1 MRPMPQAAFSP
12 RTITAAAGVALA
24 LALTGCGGQ
33 GTDDPPEKTD
43 EAAQTE
49 ESGDSGGMQGTA
61 APSESAG
68 APAADPSESAE
79 SEPSESKPEDPHADA
94 AKATSW
100 ASDSGIKVDKE
111 GDGVIPKESLVA
123 DLDDLFTNKFDM
135 KVKKVKCRDD
145 MKVID
150 WWGLTSCEVH
160 TEKKTYFGSM
170 TLVDHKDNMIKYEV
184 KFPGIDKSEVDF

>member
-1 MRPMPQAAFSP
+1 MKPMPQAAFSP
-12 RTITAAAGVALA
+12 RTITAAAGLVLA

-33 GTDDPPEKTD
+33 GTDEAPEKTD
-43 EAAQTE
+43 KAAQSE
-49 ESGDSGGMQGTA
+49 KSGDSGGMQGKA
-61 APSESAG
+61 APNESAD
-68 APAADPSESAE
+68 APADPSKSAE

-100 ASDSGIKVDKE
+100 ASDNGIKVDKD
-111 GDGVIPKESLVA
+111 GDGVIPTESLEA

-135 KVKKVKCRDD
+135 TVKKVKCRDD

-160 TEKKTYFGSM
+160 TKKKTYFGSM
-170 TLVDHKDNMIKYEV
+170 TLIDHKDNMIKYEV
-184 KFPGIDKSEVDF
+184 KFPGVDKSEVDF